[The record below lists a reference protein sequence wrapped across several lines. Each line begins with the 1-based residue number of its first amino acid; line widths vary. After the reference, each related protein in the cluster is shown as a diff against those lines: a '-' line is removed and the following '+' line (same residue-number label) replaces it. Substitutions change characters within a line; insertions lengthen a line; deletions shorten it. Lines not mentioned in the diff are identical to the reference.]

1 MVMIKTEL
9 KKLLEHYN
17 KGLTLYREKKFKDA
31 LSSFKEVLKVK
42 EDDGPSK
49 LYIER
54 CEMLIKNPP
63 PKDWDGVFI
72 MTTK

>member
-1 MVMIKTEL
+1 MMTDEL

-17 KGLTLYREKKFKDA
+17 LGLTLYRGRKFKEA
-31 LSSFKEVLKVK
+31 MKSFKKVLDIRK
-42 EDDGPSK
+42 DDGPSK

-54 CEMLIKNPP
+54 CEMLIKAPP
-63 PKDWDGVFI
+63 SKNWDGVYT